1 MMRASLPSLAR
12 AVVWCTV
19 IAWLLTPPSAR
30 SQSATDA
37 EPTATEKA
45 AAETRS
51 AEKDSLEALRAR
63 LRLPEPREIE
73 GVRLP
78 SAILVLPGT
87 TINTPTGYGAR
98 WGQVYAGASVQDRI
112 RYASW
117 TDGVVAMGAGF
128 GNPER
133 WIGADLTLHILD
145 TYTDFAEDR
154 AVSIKLHRQLPG
166 SMSLA
171 IGWENLWHTADT
183 DGGSSPYAA
192 LSKAARLHNGGEW
205 VPFGVV
211 VATAGV
217 GGDRFQDEDSFRRR
231 ENGAGVFGSLAVRL
245 LRPVHAIANWTGQ
258 DLSLGLSIT
267 PIPHLP
273 LVITPALMDV
283 TGAAGDGVR
292 FSASAA
298 LIYDFKW

>member
-1 MMRASLPSLAR
+1 MMRASSFPFAHALF
-12 AVVWCTV
+12 WCTV
-19 IAWLLTPPSAR
+19 TAWLLTSPAAFA
-30 SQSATDA
+30 QSEPDA
-37 EPTATEKA
+37 ETPA
-45 AAETRS
+45 AQQ
-51 AEKDSLEALRAR
+51 DSVEALRAH

-73 GVRLP
+73 GIRLP

-128 GNPER
+128 GDPER
-133 WIGADLTLHILD
+133 WIGVDVTLHILD

-154 AVSIKLHRQLPG
+154 AMSVKLHRQLLG
-166 SMSLA
+166 SMSVA
-171 IGWENLWHTADT
+171 VGWENMWHTAGT
-183 DGGSSPYAA
+183 DGGSSPYAV
-192 LSKAARLHNGGEW
+192 LTKATRLHDGGDW
-205 VPFGVV
+205 MPFGVV

-217 GGDRFQDEDSFRRR
+217 GGDRFQNEDAFRRR

-245 LRPVHAIANWTGQ
+245 VRPVHAIANWTGQ

-267 PIPHLP
+267 PIPQLP

-283 TGAAGDGVR
+283 TGAAGDGIR